1 MASAAPPSPSSDSP
15 ASRRLADVTR
25 QAPPPTLLSL
35 PPDLIRLVLREL
47 RELRSLV
54 AVLATCKV
62 RFSVT

>member
-1 MASAAPPSPSSDSP
+1 MARAAPPSPSSDSP
-15 ASRRLADVTR
+15 SSRRLADATR
-25 QAPPPTLLSL
+25 EAPPTLLSL

-62 RFSVT
+62 RFSVA